1 MPLSPPAPRKPL
13 HRRTIDMVGYHRDD
27 GLYDIEAHLVD
38 TKTYAFDNQDRGTI
52 EVGEPLHGMLA
63 RMTIDDDMLI
73 IAFEAATDFSPYAIC
88 PQAAP
93 NFARLAGIRIGRGFI
108 RAANERIGG
117 VHGCTH
123 LRELL
128 GQMGTVAFQTMYS
141 IRQKRDTAP
150 NAVSTPAVPASTSGS
165 TPASVPAPRPP
176 MLGTC
181 LAYAPESPVVQRHWP
196 GFYTGPAIPP
206 SSPLPLRE
214 GPGVGE
220 GHKPPF
226 ANSTNPPDLNPKS

>member
-1 MPLSPPAPRKPL
+1 
-13 HRRTIDMVGYHRDD
+13 MVGYRRDD
-27 GLYDIEAHLVD
+27 GLYDIEAHLID
-38 TKTYAFDNQDRGTI
+38 TKTYAFENHDRGAI
-52 EVGEPLHGMLA
+52 NPGVPLHGMFA
-63 RMTIDDDMLI
+63 RMTIDEDMMI
-73 IAFEAATDFSPYAIC
+73 TAFEAATDFSPYAIC

-141 IRQKRDTAP
+141 IRQKRDAAP
-150 NAVSTPAVPASTSGS
+150 NAVSTPDV
-165 TPASVPAPRPP
+165 PASVPASRPP

-196 GFYTGPAIPP
+196 EFYTGP
-206 SSPLPLRE
+206 
-214 GPGVGE
+214 GE
-220 GHKPPF
+220 GERRSATIVEAV
-226 ANSTNPPDLNPKS
+226 ANRNDP